1 MNSIRLWKYFYYDSN
16 VRFNGALGKYCDFT
30 WDGVDYTVRGL
41 ENYIFSS
48 SEETRRQ
55 RDSYTAAVLR
65 DPYNAD
71 STFAHLCDLSRVSFQ
86 RAHKNAQ
93 HDVVD
98 SYTGR
103 DCAAAPMSPASIL
116 QMNITDRRK
125 RTHNIFSSATEMN
138 KQLIAQ
144 HLSDNTNLN
153 SSRLQ
158 KKAKE
163 GSHIQRRHSTSL
175 SKDCR
180 QPVSLQLHS
189 VARIDQQRRRLSMS
203 DDFSQHM
210 QFCNR
215 LLNDLPI
222 INHSLSVHRRDS
234 LNLSGSMMNQ
244 VPDQTQST
252 SQSFVGNNGSGNTN
266 LKSIDDEYV
275 LQQQMRRDSL
285 FGPAGIVIERYARPE
300 PDLFMSGIKRPQQDV
315 IVGEFPD
322 YTNYIRSYSRLRRD
336 SLGGNFGLY

>member
-1 MNSIRLWKYFYYDSN
+1 
-16 VRFNGALGKYCDFT
+16 
-30 WDGVDYTVRGL
+30 
-41 ENYIFSS
+41 
-48 SEETRRQ
+48 
-55 RDSYTAAVLR
+55 
-65 DPYNAD
+65 
-71 STFAHLCDLSRVSFQ
+71 
-86 RAHKNAQ
+86 
-93 HDVVD
+93 
-98 SYTGR
+98 
-103 DCAAAPMSPASIL
+103 MSPASIL
-116 QMNITDRRK
+116 HMNITDRRK

-144 HLSDNTNLN
+144 HLSDNANLN

-189 VARIDQQRRRLSMS
+189 VSRIDQQRRRLSMS

-252 SQSFVGNNGSGNTN
+252 SQSFVGNNGGGNTN

-322 YTNYIRSYSRLRRD
+322 YTNYIRSYSRLRR
-336 SLGGNFGLY
+336 